1 MPFLVTGG
9 CGFIGSHLV
18 AMLQDRGHHVR
29 VLDDMSSGSGANIR
43 PATEV
48 IVASVNDE
56 QAVARAMGGVDGCFH
71 LAAIAS
77 VDRSN
82 VDWCH
87 THRVNLSGTINIFQ
101 AAHSA
106 SPREPVPVVYASS
119 AAVYGDNPALPLCE
133 TDEPSPTSAYGA
145 DKRGCELHARVAMKV
160 HGVPCVGLRF
170 FNVYGPRQ
178 DPTSPYSGV
187 ISKFASA
194 LYRRVPLDLHGD
206 GEQTR
211 DFVYVEDVARFL
223 IAAMDRARLIAP
235 DVLNV
240 CSGRATS
247 IRHLA
252 ETMAMVLGTSANVRY
267 HPPRAGDIRASEGS
281 PLKALRALGQRTEI
295 DLREGLNRTLAW
307 IAEKNALLE
316 ESASAAPSE
325 S

>member
-1 MPFLVTGG
+1 MPILVTGG

-18 AMLQDRGHHVR
+18 EMLQDSGYDVR
-29 VLDDMSSGSGANIR
+29 ILDDMSTGSWANIR
-43 PATEV
+43 PDTEV
-48 IVASVNDE
+48 IVGSVNDE
-56 QAVARAMGGVDGCFH
+56 GAVTAAMAGVDGCFH

-82 VDWCH
+82 IRWSH
-87 THRVNLSGTINIFQ
+87 SHKVNLTGTINVLH
-101 AAHSA
+101 AAHTV
-106 SPREPVPVVYASS
+106 SPRQPVPVVYASS

-145 DKRGCELHARVAMKV
+145 DKRSCELHARVAMKV
-160 HGVPCVGLRF
+160 HGVPSVGLRF

-194 LYRRVPLDLHGD
+194 LYRDSPLDVHGD

-223 IAAMDRARLIAP
+223 IAAMERAHLIAP
-235 DVLNV
+235 NILNV

-247 IRHLA
+247 IRHLV
-252 ETMAMVLGTSANVRY
+252 ETVATILETSPHVRY
-267 HPPRAGDIRASEGS
+267 GPPRAGDVRASIGS
-281 PLKALRALGQRTEI
+281 PLKALCALGQRAEI
-295 DLREGLNRTLAW
+295 DLKEGLYRTLAW
-307 IAEKNALLE
+307 IK
-316 ESASAAPSE
+316 SDVRSTVSVC
-325 S
+325 SG